1 MALDD
6 TNFLRTIDE
15 DYNMNDELFTIDEV
29 SEVEEELV
37 KITVIGVGGGGG
49 NMVNHMIKE
58 GTSRI
63 NLIAANTDAQALKAS
78 LASKKLQL
86 GAKLTRGLGAGMKPE
101 KGFKAAEESFEEIK
115 ESLKGSD
122 LVFIATGLGGG
133 TGTGAS
139 SVIARAA
146 QEIGALTISIC
157 TKPFSF
163 EGPKRMKLANKGYED
178 LKSECNS
185 MVIIPNDK
193 LLMAIDKNMG
203 YAESF
208 SMVDDVLAKAVTGIC
223 SIVLTSGAVGIN
235 TDFADLQT
243 VMDHKGL
250 ALMGMGFGTG
260 STGANDAIREAIESP
275 LLEDVSIK
283 GAMGVLVHFQFH
295 SNLSLA
301 AINEA
306 MNIIYDSIDEDAD
319 VIFGTTVDDNLGED
333 EVRTT
338 LVATGFEKEETTSN
352 NVAEKTVEQVER
364 NVRVVRQN
372 LAKAVGDYEFN
383 ENEDYLEIPTFLRQ
397 QMD

>member
-1 MALDD
+1 
-6 TNFLRTIDE
+6 
-15 DYNMNDELFTIDEV
+15 MNDELFTIDEINEDV
-29 SEVEEELV
+29 VEDELV

-58 GTSRI
+58 GTSKI
-63 NLIAANTDAQALKAS
+63 SLIAANTDAQALKAS
-78 LASKKLQL
+78 LAPTVLQL

-101 KGFKAAEESFEEIK
+101 KGFKAAEESYEEIK
-115 ESLKGSD
+115 ESLVGSD

-146 QEIGALTISIC
+146 QEVGALTIAVC

-163 EGPKRMKLANKGYED
+163 EGPKRSKLAIKGYED

-185 MVIIPNDK
+185 MVVIPNDK

-223 SIVLTSGAVGIN
+223 SIVLTAGTVGIN

-250 ALMGMGFGTG
+250 ALMGMGFGSGT
-260 STGANDAIREAIESP
+260 TAANDAIREAIESP

-283 GAMGVLVHFQFH
+283 GAMGVLVHFQF
-295 SNLSLA
+295 NANYSLV

-319 VIFGTTVDDNLGED
+319 VIFGTTIDDSLAED
-333 EVRTT
+333 EVKTT
-338 LVATGFEKEETTSN
+338 LIATGFEKEAGAKEAN
-352 NVAEKTVEQVER
+352 NIAEKTVEQVEK
-364 NVRVVRQN
+364 NVRIVRQN
-372 LAKAVGDYEFN
+372 LQKAVGDYEFN
-383 ENEDYLEIPTFLRQ
+383 ENEDYLDIPTFLRQ